1 MTLEIDDFMYRHFPE
16 AKLVGNDYHV
26 NCPFCTERLQSTDIK
41 GHLNVSVVK
50 HVAHCYRCDYA
61 GSWIKLV
68 MDITG
73 LPYYAAMSE
82 LYSVPKLAKFKDVS
96 DLLTVTKVHKAV
108 KLSHLP
114 EDFHRLYQDDSFE
127 AAPYVKY
134 MRRRGIKEAMW
145 DKHDLGYAASITLR
159 VIIPIEKGY
168 WQARTITHWM
178 APKYLNPVVPAREL
192 IFNAE
197 AMQQYD
203 EVVICEGAI
212 SAMAVGHNAMALISK
227 EATKERLER
236 ILASDVSTFVIALEP
251 QAYGSMGKLMDA
263 LYRNGRRVIVWNYS
277 RGDPADKQGTF
288 IEMLYSTKTKLQLMM
303 Q

>member
-1 MTLEIDDFMYRHFPE
+1 VIQIDDFINRHFPE
-16 AKLVGNDYHV
+16 AKLVGNDYHI
-26 NCPFCTERLQSTDIK
+26 NCPFCTKRLQSTDIK
-41 GHLNVSVVK
+41 GHLNVSIVK

-96 DLLTVTKVHKAV
+96 ELLTVTKVHKA
-108 KLSHLP
+108 KLSYLP
-114 EDFHRLYQDDSFE
+114 EDFHRLYHDDSF
-127 AAPYVKY
+127 AASPYVKY
-134 MRRRGIKEAMW
+134 MRRRGIKEEMW
-145 DKHDLGYAASITLR
+145 DKHDLGYAASIALR

-197 AMQQYD
+197 AMQLYD

-212 SAMAVGHNAMALISK
+212 SAMAVGNNAMALISK

-236 ILASDVSTFVIALEP
+236 ILASDVATFVIALEP
-251 QAYGSMGKLMDA
+251 RAFVSMQKLADA
-263 LYRNGRRVIVWNYS
+263 LYRNGRRVLIWNYS
-277 RGDPADKQGTF
+277 VGDPADPKGEFT
-288 IEMLYSTKTKLQLMM
+288 EMTYDTRTKLMLMM